1 MNELEIYTE
10 AISRRDTADRESYL
24 DRACDGDPE
33 LRMRID
39 QLLKHARRVG
49 DFLQEPAVVL
59 TATAAKSTSVSV
71 GAQIGPY
78 VLREQIGDG
87 GMGVVYVAEQSEPV
101 RRKVAVK
108 IIKPGMASKSV
119 IARFE
124 AERQA
129 LAMMDHPNIARVFD
143 GGATNSGQP
152 FFVMEL
158 VQGLPINEFCD
169 NHNLPLRPRLHL
181 FLDVCRAVEH
191 AHQKGVIHRDLK
203 PSNVLVAEVDGRPM
217 PKIIDFGVAKAF
229 GEQLVEKT
237 LYTNFAQMIGTPTY
251 MSPEQASMGVIDVDT
266 RSDVY
271 SLGVLL
277 YELLAGAPPFDQDTL
292 KRAGFD
298 EMRRIIREDE
308 PIRPSARV
316 TTLKAEA
323 ISTVIQ
329 RRSKDLRQIR
339 NSLRG
344 EIDWIVMKSLEKDR
358 TRRYPSAS
366 DLAQDVERHLRNEP
380 VTARPTS
387 ALYRIKKFAMRHRI
401 GMAAFTAVCLAILL
415 GLGISTRGYMSARQK
430 NAENEILW
438 KFVSEMYGE
447 SDRSLVTTYSP
458 NRSMR
463 EALDVAAKV
472 LPDRFG
478 GHDQLEIRARRLLA
492 NMYRAIQQLP
502 PAKQQL
508 LAALETA
515 EAEYGQHS
523 VEVAHILS
531 ELAALIQPLQGRR
544 VDDLYRHLIEAQGY
558 GKRALSIYRK
568 HEIQSETMADT
579 LYSLAVCVRDD
590 PHGQLEA
597 EEYLREIL
605 SITDSPLAMAD
616 VAEHLA
622 HQHEL
627 EKQDEAIKLS
637 TIAVEKGR
645 QQFDNQDTNLATL
658 LYLQGKC
665 LRLRGLP
672 SDSAEAL
679 RCYQEAK
686 EIFRRPDFEAEPF
699 GYRIAL
705 ELAETH
711 LAAHRHAAAHRV
723 LDEVEE
729 RCRDYQL
736 TDTLVRCRFVRGW
749 GHLLRD
755 DFEAAE
761 ESLRRAYREGLENNL
776 DPKLVIM
783 AYVRF
788 YHARALYSLGR
799 HEEAASKFREHYER
813 GTAAA
818 DAVYPDDM
826 GLYALAWSALHTGV
840 RTLLPEAQK
849 AIERGFDAA
858 QVPCRRRSLP
868 QFYLVRAIA
877 ERQSGNLG
885 QAIESLKLGLAE
897 YDEFSMSRLY
907 LHRRDTPK
915 TRRDLEV
922 TLAQYLMEQDV
933 KNLQEAKNVHLEG
946 ISKRQR
952 ELGHNHLRVALAA
965 LRYGTFLKQQKQFLN
980 AKEQLERAH
989 QQLDK
994 HSEAALANRQL
1005 AAQQLVEVCD
1015 VLQLP
1020 EDKDKWQKIV
1030 DRYRATSTSRW
1041 H

>member
-10 AISRRDTADRESYL
+10 AISRCDPADRKSYL
-24 DRACDGDPE
+24 DRACDGDPA
-33 LRMRID
+33 LRRSID

-59 TATAAKSTSVSV
+59 TATAAESTSVSV
-71 GAQIGPY
+71 GAQIGSY

-158 VQGLPINEFCD
+158 VQGLSINEFCD

-191 AHQKGVIHRDLK
+191 AHQKGIIHRDLK
-203 PSNVLVAEVDGRPM
+203 PSNVLVSEVDGRPM

-229 GEQLVEKT
+229 GEQLIEKT
-237 LYTNFAQMIGTPTY
+237 LYTNFAQIIGTPTY

-329 RRSKDLRQIR
+329 RKSKVLRQTR

-344 EIDWIVMKSLEKDR
+344 EVDWIVMKSLEKDR
-358 TRRYPSAS
+358 TRRYSSAG

-387 ALYRIKKFAMRHRI
+387 ALYRIRKFASRNRI

-415 GLGISTRGYMSARQK
+415 GIGISMAGYRSAQQK

-438 KFVSEMYGE
+438 QFVNEVYGG
-447 SDRSLVTTYSP
+447 SDKVLVTTYSP
-458 NRSMR
+458 NRSML
-463 EALDVAAKV
+463 ETLNVAAKV
-472 LPDRFG
+472 LPDRFR
-478 GHDQLEIRARRLLA
+478 GHEQLEIRALRLLA

-508 LAALETA
+508 LTALETA
-515 EAEYGQHS
+515 EVEYGQHS

-531 ELAALIQPLQGRR
+531 ELAAIIQPLQGRR
-544 VDDLYRHLIEAQGY
+544 VDDFYRHVIESQGY

-568 HEIQSETMADT
+568 HEIQTKEMADT
-579 LYSLAVCVRDD
+579 LYSLAACVRDD

-597 EEYLREIL
+597 EEYLREAL
-605 SITDSPLAMAD
+605 SITDTPLAMAD
-616 VAEHLA
+616 LAEHLA
-622 HQHEL
+622 HQHEIV
-627 EKQDEAIKLS
+627 KQDEAIELS
-637 TIAVEKGR
+637 AMAVEKRR
-645 QQFDNQDTNLATL
+645 QQRGKQDSKLATL
-658 LYLQGKC
+658 LWLQGKC
-665 LRLRGLP
+665 LRLRGLR
-672 SDSAEAL
+672 SDSEEAL
-679 RCYQEAK
+679 RCYQKARD
-686 EIFRRPDFEAEPF
+686 IFRRTDLEVEPF

-705 ELAETH
+705 EVAETH
-711 LAAHRHAAAHRV
+711 LAANRHAEAHRV

-736 TDTLVRCRFVRGW
+736 TDTLVRCHFLRGW

-761 ESLRRAYREGLENNL
+761 ESLGRAYREGLVNKL
-776 DPKLVIM
+776 DPALVIM

-788 YHARALYSLGR
+788 YHARALYALGR
-799 HEEAASKFREHYER
+799 HEEAATKFRDHYER

-826 GLYALAWSALHTGV
+826 GLYALAWSALYTGD

-858 QVPCRRRSLP
+858 EIPSRRRSLP
-868 QFYLVRAIA
+868 QFYLVKAIA
-877 ERQSGNLG
+877 ERQSGNL
-885 QAIESLKLGLAE
+885 
-897 YDEFSMSRLY
+897 D
-907 LHRRDTPK
+907 
-915 TRRDLEV
+915 
-922 TLAQYLMEQDV
+922 
-933 KNLQEAKNVHLEG
+933 
-946 ISKRQR
+946 
-952 ELGHNHLRVALAA
+952 
-965 LRYGTFLKQQKQFLN
+965 
-980 AKEQLERAH
+980 
-989 QQLDK
+989 
-994 HSEAALANRQL
+994 
-1005 AAQQLVEVCD
+1005 
-1015 VLQLP
+1015 
-1020 EDKDKWQKIV
+1020 
-1030 DRYRATSTSRW
+1030 
-1041 H
+1041 